1 MKYVRWGAA
10 TLFAVLV
17 FMFLDYALP
26 GRDTVRV
33 VNTYNKLTELGINSI
48 FYSGTDTGSES
59 STTGTA
65 AVDGRRDIRFI
76 DTIRPNG
83 RPLVFR
89 NEDTGWIWPP
99 YFKYDS
105 SNLQARATD
114 LRSTAEAPRWVSV
127 TSYGWRLPW
136 MTVFPNAISM
146 RPVAGPDVHPTNW
159 PRLIVLG
166 VLGLLLFLLWRMWAQ
181 FRERTIDPARA
192 RADAAWDRV
201 DARADAARDR
211 IAAEAGE
218 ARGRFRGWLDTWKG
232 KPRR

>member
-1 MKYVRWGAA
+1 MKYARWVLPG
-10 TLFAVLV
+10 LFALLV
-17 FMFLDYALP
+17 FLFLDYTLP

-33 VNTYNKLTELGINSI
+33 VNTYNRVTEIGANSI
-48 FYSGTDTGSES
+48 FYSGADTGTNDTSPVS
-59 STTGTA
+59 G
-65 AVDGRRDIRFI
+65 DGRRDIRFI
-76 DTIRPNG
+76 ETIRPNG
-83 RPLVFR
+83 KALVFR

-105 SNLQARATD
+105 SDLQARSTD
-114 LRSTAEAPRWVSV
+114 LRSTAEAPRWVSM

-136 MTVFPNAISM
+136 ITVYPNAISI
-146 RPVAGPDVHPTNW
+146 RPVAGPDVHETNW

-166 VLGLLLFLLWRMWAQ
+166 VLLLLLLLIWRMWAQ

-211 IAAEAGE
+211 IGSEVGE
-218 ARGRFRGWLDTWKG
+218 ARGRVRGWLDTWRG

>member
-1 MKYVRWGAA
+1 MKYLSWTLKA
-10 TLFAVLV
+10 LFALLV
-17 FMFLDYALP
+17 FAFLDYTLP
-26 GRDTVRV
+26 ARDTVRV
-33 VNTYNKLTELGINSI
+33 VNSYNRVTEIGANSI
-48 FYSGTDTGSES
+48 FYSGSDTGSE
-59 STTGTA
+59 TTTPG
-65 AVDGRRDIRFI
+65 AVPADGRRDIRFI
-76 DTIRPNG
+76 DTVKPNG
-83 RPLVFR
+83 NPLVYR

-127 TSYGWRLPW
+127 TSYGWRISWL
-136 MTVFPNAISM
+136 TVFPNAISM
-146 RPVAGPDVHPTNW
+146 RPVEGPDAGGLNW

-166 VLGLLLFLLWRMWAQ
+166 VLGLLLLLFWRMWAQ
-181 FRERTIDPARA
+181 FRERTIDPAAR

-201 DARADAARDR
+201 DARADAARAR
-211 IAAEAGE
+211 VGAEVGE